1 MTYGITWVPY
11 GRITG
16 ALPQIMPFLTKS
28 EYWTNGKV
36 DVDDI
41 VKNLYSGQDLLWVVY
56 EEATEKVVAFVIT
69 EIKQYPQ
76 KKVLSLKYIAGETG
90 VLSAT
95 EDVMQTTLERFA
107 RDTQC
112 DGMEAIG
119 RFGWKHQ
126 IKKYGYTPYMVMYE
140 KSFD

>member
-1 MTYGITWVPY
+1 MSYGVTWVPY

-16 ALPQIMPFLTKS
+16 VIPQLIPFLAKS
-28 EYWTNGKV
+28 EYWATGKV

-41 VKNLYSGQDLLWVVY
+41 VKNLYSGQDLLWAIYKEDTEEVVG
-56 EEATEKVVAFVIT
+56 FVIT

-76 KKVLSLKYIAGETG
+76 KKVLSWKYTAGDIGILPGAEEVVHSTI
-90 VLSAT
+90 
-95 EDVMQTTLERFA
+95 ERFA
-107 RDTQC
+107 RDTRC

-126 IKKYGYTPYMVMYE
+126 AKKYGYTPYMVMYE